1 VEGGVAAPPAQAFL
15 RYHPT
20 MNFAGVLQAVTDFL
34 DQQGARYAVIGGVAL
49 VMYGLPRTT
58 LDLDLVVDF
67 AAQEALVSW
76 LEARGYRTLH
86 RSSGY
91 SNHSHSDAAWGDL
104 DLVYVRGETAEKLFA
119 GCRRAKGPGG
129 LEVPIPRPE
138 HLAALKVVA
147 LKNDPDRAFRD
158 QEDLRF
164 LLHLPGVDQKEMRSY
179 FERHGLGERF
189 DEIL

>member
-1 VEGGVAAPPAQAFL
+1 
-15 RYHPT
+15 
-20 MNFAGVLQAVTDFL
+20 MNFSSVLQTVTDFL
-34 DQQGARYAVIGGVAL
+34 DAQGARYAVIGGVAL

-58 LDLDLVVDF
+58 VDLDLVVDF
-67 AAQEALVSW
+67 SIQDDLIRW
-76 LEARGYRTLH
+76 LEGWGYRTLH

-91 SNHSHSDAAWGDL
+91 SNHSHPDTDWGDL
-104 DLVYVRGETAEKLFA
+104 DFVYVRGDTAEKLFA

-129 LEVPIPRPE
+129 QEVPVPSPE
-138 HLAALKVVA
+138 HLVALKVVA

-164 LLHLPGVDQKEMRSY
+164 LIHLPGVDQKEVRSY
-179 FERHGLGERF
+179 FESHGLAKRF

>member
-1 VEGGVAAPPAQAFL
+1 MKFAA
-15 RYHPT
+15 
-20 MNFAGVLQAVTDFL
+20 VLQAVTGFL
-34 DQQGARYAVIGGVAL
+34 DQQDARYAVIGGVAI

-67 AAQEALVSW
+67 AVQDLLIRW
-76 LEARGYRTLH
+76 LEERGYRTVH

-91 SNHSHSDAAWGDL
+91 SNHTHSDPDWGDL
-104 DLVYVRGETAEKLFA
+104 DFVYVRRETAEKLFA
-119 GCRRAKGPGG
+119 SCRRAQGPGG
-129 LEVPIPRPE
+129 QEVPIPSPE
-138 HLAALKVVA
+138 HLAALKVVS

-164 LLHLPGVDQKEMRSY
+164 LLHLPGVDQGEIRSY
-179 FERHGLGERF
+179 LERHGLGERF